1 MARYFAKTAIGN
13 ERILSCDDEQVA
25 FKWRDYSD
33 NSKSKIMTLDAHEFI
48 RRYLSHI
55 LPDGFMRVRSFG
67 FLANA
72 CKTKNIATIRTL
84 LHDEQMK
91 EATAVQSIASA
102 IDSNDIDIPQPLG
115 NLVVAACSS
124 IDIGIVPMV
133 SEVIQLK
140 AKESVAELIKRIT
153 GIDIEICKHCK
164 LGRLEKIPLPPC
176 INQAH
181 ATWDT
186 S

>member
-1 MARYFAKTAIGN
+1 
-13 ERILSCDDEQVA
+13 
-25 FKWRDYSD
+25 
-33 NSKSKIMTLDAHEFI
+33 
-48 RRYLSHI
+48 
-55 LPDGFMRVRSFG
+55 
-67 FLANA
+67 
-72 CKTKNIATIRTL
+72 
-84 LHDEQMK
+84 MK
-91 EATAVQSIASA
+91 EATA

-140 AKESVAELIKRIT
+140 AKESVAELMKRIT

-164 LGRLEKIPLPPC
+164 LGRLEKVPLPPC